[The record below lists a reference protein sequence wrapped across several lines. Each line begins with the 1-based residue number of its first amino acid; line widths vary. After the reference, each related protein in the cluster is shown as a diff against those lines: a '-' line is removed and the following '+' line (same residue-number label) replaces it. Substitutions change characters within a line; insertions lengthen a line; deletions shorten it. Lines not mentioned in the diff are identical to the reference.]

1 MRYIYGPVPSRR
13 LGISLGVSPIPKK
26 TCNYSCIYC
35 QLGRTNHMT
44 NTREMFYKVE
54 DIISEFEIR
63 LKENIS
69 FDVIT
74 IVGEGEPTLYLGL
87 GKLIE
92 ELKKR
97 TDKPIA
103 VITNGALLY
112 EKSVREELL
121 LSDIVLPTLD
131 AYDEEIFKKINR
143 PHGSI
148 SYKKVLDGLIKF
160 SKQFKGKL
168 WLEMM
173 FIKGYNN
180 DLTSILKYK
189 ELLAKINYDKL
200 YLNTPIRPPAESFVE
215 ALTNKEM
222 KNIEELLDG
231 ISIDLL
237 DSKGF
242 FSDISDHIEAI
253 LSIIKRHPMNQYE
266 IKGFLNTRNCVNI
279 EEVILKLR
287 QDSRVEVINYK
298 GYYTFRLK

>member
-1 MRYIYGPVPSRR
+1 MLF
-13 LGISLGVSPIPKK
+13 LGQVCADLVREWSPR
-26 TCNYSCIYC
+26 NDDALLFRWFN
-35 QLGRTNHMT
+35 QLGR
-44 NTREMFYKVE
+44 YPAPPPA
-54 DIISEFEIR
+54 S
-63 LKENIS
+63 
-69 FDVIT
+69 
-74 IVGEGEPTLYLGL
+74 
-87 GKLIE
+87 
-92 ELKKR
+92 R

-215 ALTNKEM
+215 ALPNKNM
-222 KNIEELLDG
+222 KEIEELLGG

-237 DSKGF
+237 DSEGF

-279 EEVILKLR
+279 EEVILKLK